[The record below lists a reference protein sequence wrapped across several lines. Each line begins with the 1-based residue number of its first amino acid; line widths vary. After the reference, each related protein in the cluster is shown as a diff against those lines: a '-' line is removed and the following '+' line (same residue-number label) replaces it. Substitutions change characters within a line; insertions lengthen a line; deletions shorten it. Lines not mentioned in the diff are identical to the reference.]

1 MIRHLQRL
9 GAGSLSIRTTI
20 LLIVLVL
27 IIPLVGSG
35 NKTVSAQGVD
45 EQRLE
50 TTLLQAYF
58 ISVDNFAG
66 PVMMGGIGVPLVPTM
81 VPPEMLQGMMGQMAQ
96 MANFDPANMPANP
109 GLLAAIYTSA
119 DPRLV
124 SGVEVNPMDFGSM
137 RWDPEGFDT
146 TVTTLDQAMLVMKF
160 VEWAKFFHKGFNG
173 EAILFPTPEMEAFL
187 SLVFTA
193 EGMMISQFVGA
204 NLMTTNGYIKSIS
217 FENGAREVVDDT
229 IDPFDQ
235 AVMLWAL
242 SDLMYTLKNTE
253 EFPNLGML
261 AGQVA
266 TPEMMQQLMGMWD
279 QTFELVK
286 SHPVSNVKN
295 RGLAIVALSW
305 YAAAKG
311 DQAPMNE
318 IVATVNFLARG
329 LGTVEVTAF
338 EKAASIRGL
347 IEAWRITGNVDY
359 LNSAMDLWNELN
371 GMWDDKAQTFAPTA
385 NATTYEYTPWDAGL
399 IIGAL
404 SEIIAATGDE
414 VPSGVKDEA
423 TDRFLDF
430 FSGTIVGSGF
440 THLPVPTPGRSGLLV
455 SNISYDTSDGTWTVN
470 DSRYTT
476 AGAQYAANE
485 MIWIEGSL
493 QGRLTGY
500 PKLPSLQTAEANQPK
515 TPSVG
520 DFVPPAWALVALS
533 VLGILL
539 VGSGALLSIRR
550 RTS

>member
-1 MIRHLQRL
+1 MINHVHRP
-9 GAGSLSIRTTI
+9 GARSLSIRGAIVLI
-20 LLIVLVL
+20 LLIL
-27 IIPLVGSG
+27 IIPLVSSGSR
-35 NKTVSAQGVD
+35 TASAQAID
-45 EQRLE
+45 QQRLE
-50 TTLLQAYF
+50 IALLQTYF

-66 PVMMGGIGVPLVPTM
+66 PVMMGGMGVPLVPTM
-81 VPPEMLQGMMGQMAQ
+81 VPPDMFQGMMGQMAQ

-124 SGVEVNPMDFGSM
+124 PGAEVNPMDFGSM

-146 TVTTLDQAMLVMKF
+146 TVTTLDQAMLIMKF

-193 EGMMISQFVGA
+193 EGLMISQFAGA
-204 NLMTTNGYIKSIS
+204 NLMTPDGYIKSIN
-217 FENGAREVVDDT
+217 FDNGTREVVDDT

-242 SDLMYTLKNTE
+242 SDLIYTIKNTE
-253 EFPNLGML
+253 EYPNLGML
-261 AGQVA
+261 ADQIA
-266 TPEMMQQLMGMWD
+266 TPEMMQQLMEMWD

-295 RGLAIVALSW
+295 RGLTIVALSW

-311 DQAPMNE
+311 NQAPMNE
-318 IVATVNFLARG
+318 IFATVNSLARG
-329 LGTVEVTAF
+329 LGNVEDTAF

-359 LNSAMDLWNELN
+359 LNNAMDLWNELN
-371 GMWDDKAQTFAPTA
+371 SLWDDEAKTFAPTA
-385 NATTYEYTPWDAGL
+385 DSVTYEYTPWDAGL

-404 SEIIAATGDE
+404 SEIIAATDDG
-414 VPSGVKDEA
+414 VPSDVKDEA

-430 FSGTIVGSGF
+430 FDSTIVASGF

-455 SNISYDTSDGTWTVN
+455 SNISYDTSTGTWTVN
-470 DSRYTT
+470 DARYTT
-476 AGAQYAANE
+476 AGALYAANE

-500 PKLPSLQTAEANQPK
+500 PEIPSLQTAAANQPK
-515 TPSVG
+515 APSVG
-520 DFVPPAWALVALS
+520 DIVPPAWVLAGLS
-533 VLGILL
+533 VVGVLL
-539 VGSGALLSIRR
+539 FGSGVLVLKERR
-550 RTS
+550 R

>member
-1 MIRHLQRL
+1 MISRVHRP
-9 GAGSLSIRTTI
+9 GARSLSLSGTVLLI
-20 LLIVLVL
+20 LLIL

-35 NKTVSAQGVD
+35 SRTASAQGVD

-50 TTLLQAYF
+50 IALLQSYF

-66 PVMMGGIGVPLVPTM
+66 PVMMGGMGVPLVPTM
-81 VPPEMLQGMMGQMAQ
+81 VQPEMLQGMMGQMAQ

-109 GLLAAIYTSA
+109 GLLAAIYASA

-124 SGVEVNPMDFGSM
+124 PDADVNPMDFGSM

-146 TVTTLDQAMLVMKF
+146 TINTLDQAMLIMKF
-160 VEWAKFFHKGFNG
+160 VEWAKFFHKGFDG

-187 SLVFTA
+187 SLVFTV
-193 EGMMISQFVGA
+193 EGMMISQFAGA
-204 NLMTTNGYIKSIS
+204 NLMTPDGYITSINLD
-217 FENGAREVVDDT
+217 NGTREVVDDT
-229 IDPFDQ
+229 VDPFDQ

-242 SDLMYTLKNTE
+242 SDLMYTIKNTE
-253 EFPNLGML
+253 EFPKLGAI

-266 TPEMMQQLMGMWD
+266 TPEMMQQLIGMWD

-311 DQAPMNE
+311 EQAPMNE
-318 IVATVNFLARG
+318 IIATVNSLARG
-329 LGTVEVTAF
+329 LGAVEKTAF

-359 LNSAMDLWNELN
+359 LNNAMGLWNELN
-371 GMWDDKAQTFAPTA
+371 GLWDEDGKTYAPTA
-385 NATTYEYTPWDAGL
+385 DAATYEYTPWDAGL
-399 IIGAL
+399 IIGAM
-404 SEIIAATGDE
+404 SEIIAATGDA
-414 VPSGVKDEA
+414 VSPDVKDEA
-423 TDRFLDF
+423 KNRFLDF
-430 FSGTIVGSGF
+430 FSSTIVASGF

-455 SNISYDTSDGTWTVN
+455 SKISYDTKDGTWTVN
-470 DSRYTT
+470 DARYTT

-493 QGRLTGY
+493 RGRLTGY
-500 PKLPSLQTAEANQPK
+500 PEIPSLQTAAANQPR

-520 DFVPPAWALVALS
+520 DIVPPVWALAGLSALGLLLLIS
-533 VLGILL
+533 GVFVL
-539 VGSGALLSIRR
+539 STRR
-550 RTS
+550 R